1 MILTGAFE
9 VTEVKKKTS
18 SQLFSTVRKGDVIQF
33 EYRMNGGYHNSAMIR
48 VQVNGN
54 GVGSGYAKQIRD
66 VVDRCFEIEQIL

>member
-18 SQLFSTVRKGDVIQF
+18 SQLFSTVRQGDVISL
-33 EYRMNGGYHNSAMIR
+33 EYRMNGGYHNSPMIR
-48 VQVNGN
+48 VLINGK
-54 GVGSGYAKQIRD
+54 GIGSGYARQIRD